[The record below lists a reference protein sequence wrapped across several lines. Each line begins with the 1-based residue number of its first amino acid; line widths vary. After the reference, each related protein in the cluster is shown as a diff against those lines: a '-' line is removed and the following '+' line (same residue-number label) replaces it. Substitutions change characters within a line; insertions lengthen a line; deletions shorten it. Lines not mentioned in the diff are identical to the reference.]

1 MQILDPDLN
10 QKLEGE
16 EGQGLSDLAGAN
28 EGVEGGESS
37 IHKDS
42 ESQYRRSR
50 RDMYDFNRIS
60 PRKVLWDIS
69 YKTSNFGL
77 FNQKS

>member
-1 MQILDPDLN
+1 MYIYKYSLIISSLFNLISYIYKKLFEDIVQILDPDLN

-16 EGQGLSDLAGAN
+16 EGQGLSDLAGTN
-28 EGVEGGESS
+28 EAVEGGESS

-50 RDMYDFNRIS
+50 RDM
-60 PRKVLWDIS
+60 
-69 YKTSNFGL
+69 
-77 FNQKS
+77 

>member
-16 EGQGLSDLAGAN
+16 EGQGLSDLAGTN

-50 RDMYDFNRIS
+50 RDM
-60 PRKVLWDIS
+60 
-69 YKTSNFGL
+69 
-77 FNQKS
+77 